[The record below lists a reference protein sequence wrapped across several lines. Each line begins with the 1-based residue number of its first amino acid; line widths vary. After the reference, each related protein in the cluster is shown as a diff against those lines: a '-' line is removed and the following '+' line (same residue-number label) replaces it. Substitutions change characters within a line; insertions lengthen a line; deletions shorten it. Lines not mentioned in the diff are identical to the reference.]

1 MATKKKKA
9 PARTVRAKPARAKP
23 APELTRGQRVIAFVE
38 KYCRVPEGDHVGEPM
53 HLEEFERRFILDV
66 YDNPHRTRRAYLS
79 IAKKNGKTTL
89 IAALVLVHVV
99 GPEARRNTQV
109 VSGAQSKEQAGL
121 LFNLA
126 VKMVYLSPQLTK
138 LVRVSMSVKVM
149 YGLPRNVEY
158 KALAA
163 EGKTTQGISPV
174 VAILDEIG
182 QVEGPRDT
190 FVSAVVT
197 SQGAYEDALLVAIST
212 QASTDYDLFSIW
224 LDSQTAAPDPRVVS
238 HVYTAP
244 VKCALDD
251 PAAWRAANPGLGKF
265 RSESDIAHAAKLAKL
280 MPANE
285 PEFRNFHLN
294 QRVET
299 VSSFITRAV
308 WEANAGAPQ
317 PLDKRK
323 VWGGLDLSSVNDL
336 TALVL
341 ETEDGDL
348 EAHFWLPKEGL
359 LERSRTDR
367 VPYDLWE
374 QQGYLHTTPGRAIEY
389 EYVANELRKVFD
401 RCDVQSIGFDRYN
414 ITHLKPWLVKAN
426 FTDAEIAKFI
436 AFGQG
441 TASMTPALRALEV
454 RLLNGKLRHGNHPLL
469 NMCAANA
476 VVVGESGA
484 RKFDKA
490 RARGRIDGMVALAM
504 AEGVMPQQE
513 DKPPPKKY
521 QVLVL

>member
-1 MATKKKKA
+1 MTKKLATKKKRAPKA
-9 PARTVRAKPARAKP
+9 V
-23 APELTRGQRVIAFVE
+23 LTRGERVVAFIE
-38 KYCRVPEGDHVGEPM
+38 KYCRVPSGDHVGEKM
-53 HLEEFERRFILDV
+53 ILEPFEKMFIIDV
-66 YDNPHRTRRAYLS
+66 YDNPYGTRRAYLS

-89 IAALVLVHVV
+89 IAALVLAHVA

-109 VSGAQSKEQAGL
+109 ISGAMSKDQAGIV
-121 LFNLA
+121 FDLA
-126 VKMVYLSPQLTK
+126 AKMVFLSPALTK
-138 LVRVSMSVKVM
+138 VVRVVPHSKYL
-149 YGLPRNVEY
+149 YGLTRNVEY

-182 QVEGPRDT
+182 QVEGPRDS

-197 SQGAYEDALLVAIST
+197 SQGAYEGGLLLAIST
-212 QASTDYDLFSIW
+212 QAATDMDMFSIW
-224 LDSQTAAPDPRVVS
+224 LDSQEAAPDPRVVS

-244 VKCALDD
+244 KDCALDD
-251 PAAWRAANPGLGKF
+251 PKAWAAANPGLGKF
-265 RSESDIAHAAKLAKL
+265 RSLSDIKHAAKLALL

-299 VSSFITRAV
+299 VASFVTRSV
-308 WEANAGAPQ
+308 WETNSCKPK

-341 ETEDGDL
+341 EAEDGDI

-359 LERSRTDR
+359 LERARSDR

-374 QQGYLHTTPGRAIEY
+374 KQGFLHTTPGKAIEY
-389 EYVANELRKVFD
+389 EFVAEFMRGIFD
-401 RCDVQSIGFDRYN
+401 RCDVQKIGFDRYN
-414 ITHLKPWLVKAN
+414 IKHLRPWLQKAQ
-426 FTDAEIAKFI
+426 FTDDEMLRIVE
-436 AFGQG
+436 FGQG

-454 RLLNGKLRHGNHPLL
+454 KLLNAKLNHGNHPIL

-476 VVVGESGA
+476 IVVGESGA

-504 AEGVMPQQE
+504 AEGVMPQE
-513 DKPPPKKY
+513 AKEPKKKF
-521 QVLVL
+521 QLIVLGGSSGSKV